1 MKSKFIPGILLIWFL
16 FQAMETAAQI
26 KNIGLPFITN
36 HTREQYNAETQ
47 NWCITQDDKGIMY
60 FGNNNGLL
68 VYNGS
73 SWNIYPLPNNSII
86 RSVKYIDGK
95 IYAGGF
101 NEFGYYQ
108 RDSKGELHY
117 TSLIETMAES
127 NKDCGEIWRIF
138 KTDEGIFFQSYTR
151 IFIIS
156 QHSVQVLEPKSQF
169 GFSYQINDTIYVVD
183 KEFGL
188 YTINQNK
195 LVPYLLHDTFF
206 VDHEISF
213 MMQNS
218 GHKLVLGST
227 NQGVFF
233 LDKKGIK
240 PWKSKIN
247 EHFIKNQIYTGK
259 QLNAQQIAIGT
270 IQDGVYIINLQ
281 GEIILKLNRLRGLQ
295 NNTVLSLFYDKNQNL
310 WLGLDNGIDMLEVNS
325 PLTII
330 DYSYQIETSY
340 TSIIH
345 NNNLYVGTNQGLFV
359 KPLHQI
365 TNSHLLESGF
375 TKIDGTLG
383 QVWSLYESGDQLFC
397 GHNLG
402 TFLINGME
410 ARLISANMGGWNYQ
424 PVPWNSNLLIGGT
437 YNGLNRYEKNT
448 ATKQWESTG
457 MVSDFNESSKDIA
470 FDALNNLWINHG
482 LKGVYKIQLSNDA
495 KSCINVAR
503 YNQSNGLPRLP
514 YLLVPIESQL
524 YFLAQDSIYE
534 YLPDLDAFSVNE
546 KYTTLFEGIKG
557 ITKIIND
564 TNGDLWFFTET
575 QLGVFRKLEDG
586 TYNKIT
592 KPFFRIHNLFL
603 RSSFENIYTYDATN
617 TLIGSQQG
625 ILHYSVNNT
634 KNFDKPY
641 ATYLSD
647 VKIKTRNQKA
657 DAKDSYP
664 LEVKLELNEAE
675 IEIPFKY
682 NSITFWFYTPFYEA
696 PNKTQHA
703 YRLKGFDDVW
713 SEWSSTSFK
722 EYTNLQEGSYTFE
735 VKALNIYNNESEVR
749 TFHFTIKPPIYR
761 SKLAYLIYAITFL
774 SIVLFNLFYYKHK
787 IEKTRKIESEKY
799 VSKEKAFKKEVKM
812 SEQKIEELEQ
822 EKMKG
827 EMRLKNIELANSTM
841 NLIQKNKLLNNVKK
855 ELLSVSDKAQSN
867 YVKEDI
873 KGLIKKIDKD
883 ITNDQNLKLFD
894 KYFDRVHQDFI
905 NRIKEKHPNLTPK
918 DLRLCAYLRMN
929 LSTKEIAP
937 LLNVSIRGLEISRY
951 RLRKK
956 LDLDR
961 EANLVDYIMEI

>member
-1 MKSKFIPGILLIWFL
+1 MKFKIIHGIILGFVL
-16 FQAMETAAQI
+16 FQVLDTTAQI

-73 SWNIYPLPNNSII
+73 SWSIYPLPNNSII
-86 RSVKYIDGK
+86 RSANYIDGK

-108 RDSKGELHY
+108 RNSKGELQY
-117 TSLIETMAES
+117 TSLLTLLPES
-127 NKDCGEIWRIF
+127 TADCGEIWRIF
-138 KTDEGIFFQSYTR
+138 KSDMGIVFQSYTH
-151 IFIIS
+151 IFIVDENQI
-156 QHSVQVLEPKSQF
+156 QVLEPKSQF
-169 GFSYQINDTIYVVD
+169 GFSYQINNTIFVVD

-188 YTINQNK
+188 YTLNDYK

-213 MMQNS
+213 MMQS
-218 GHKLVLGST
+218 SDKQLVLGST
-227 NQGVFF
+227 NQGVFL

-247 EHFIKNQIYTGK
+247 AHLIKNQIYTGK
-259 QLNAQQIAIGT
+259 QLNEEQIAIGT
-270 IQDGVYIINLQ
+270 IQDGVYIINLND
-281 GEIILKLNRLRGLQ
+281 EIILKLNRLRGLQ
-295 NNTVLSLFYDKNQNL
+295 NNTVLSLFYDNNQNL

-340 TSIIH
+340 TSLIH
-345 NNNLYVGTNQGLFV
+345 KNNLYVGTNQGLFV
-359 KPLHQI
+359 KPLQQI
-365 TNSHLLESGF
+365 TNSHLLTSGF
-375 TKIDGTLG
+375 TKIEGTQG
-383 QVWSLYESGDQLFC
+383 QVWSLFEIENQLFC

-402 TFLINGME
+402 TFLINGTK
-410 ARLISANMGGWNYQ
+410 AQLISTNMGGWNYQ
-424 PVPWNSNLLIGGT
+424 RVPWNANLLVGGT
-437 YNGLNRYEKNT
+437 YNGLNRYEKNPVSR
-448 ATKQWESTG
+448 QWESTG
-457 MVSDFNESSKDIA
+457 LITNFNESSKDIA
-470 FDALNNLWINHG
+470 FDGLNNLWVNHG

-495 KSCINVAR
+495 KNTVNSVH
-503 YNQSNGLPRLP
+503 YNQSNGLPALP
-514 YLLVPIESQL
+514 YLLVPIENHL

-534 YLPDLDAFSVNE
+534 YLPDLDVFRVNQ
-546 KYTTLFEGIKG
+546 KYSALLEGING
-557 ITKIIND
+557 ITKIISD

-575 QLGVFRKLEDG
+575 QLGVLRKLEDG

-592 KPFFRIHNLFL
+592 KPFCRIHNLFL
-603 RSSFENIYTYDATN
+603 RSSFENIYTYNATN

-625 ILHYSVNNT
+625 LLHYSVNNN

-641 ATYLSD
+641 ATYLSA
-647 VKIKTRNQKA
+647 VSIKTRNQVNNPKELF
-657 DAKDSYP
+657 P
-664 LEVKLELNEAE
+664 LELKLELDKTEA
-675 IEIPFKY
+675 EIPFKY
-682 NSITFWFYTPFYEA
+682 NSITFSFYTPFYEA
-696 PNKTQHA
+696 AGKTQHA
-703 YRLKGFDDVW
+703 FRLIGFDDVW
-713 SEWSSTSFK
+713 SEWSNTTFK
-722 EYTNLQEGSYTFE
+722 EYTNLHEGSYTFE

-749 TFHFTIKPPIYR
+749 SFHFVIKPPFFR
-761 SKLAYLIYAITFL
+761 SKLAYFIYAITFL
-774 SIVLFNLFYYKHK
+774 SIVFFNLFYYKHK

-799 VSKEKAFKKEVKM
+799 VSKEKAFKKEVKI
-812 SEQKIEELEQ
+812 SEQKIEQLEQ
-822 EKMKG
+822 EKMKS

>member
-1 MKSKFIPGILLIWFL
+1 MYKLLTSIIASLFL
-16 FQAMETAAQI
+16 FQAIETTAQI

-47 NWCITQDDKGIMY
+47 NWCITQDEKGIMY

-68 VYNGS
+68 TYNGS
-73 SWNIYPLPNNSII
+73 SWNMYPLPNNSII
-86 RSVKYIDGK
+86 RSINYIDGK

-108 RDSKGELHY
+108 RNSTGELHY
-117 TSLIETMAES
+117 TSLIDTLAES

-138 KTDEGIFFQSYTR
+138 KTPEGIFFQSFSR

-156 QHSVQVLEPKSQF
+156 EHSVQILEPKSQF
-169 GFSYQINDTIYVVD
+169 GFSYQINDTVYVVD

-188 YTINQNK
+188 YTINQHK
-195 LVPYLLHDTFF
+195 LVPFLLNDTFF

-213 MMQNS
+213 MMQDAD
-218 GHKLVLGST
+218 KRLVLGST
-227 NQGVFF
+227 NQGIFF

-240 PWKSKIN
+240 PWNSKIN
-247 EHFIKNQIYTGK
+247 EQFIKNQIYTGK
-259 QLNAQQIAIGT
+259 QLNAEQIALGT
-270 IQDGVYIINLQ
+270 IQDGVYIITLQ

-295 NNTVLSLFYDKNQNL
+295 NNTVLSLFYDNNQNL

-330 DYSYQIETSY
+330 DYSYQIETLY
-340 TSIIH
+340 TSLIH
-345 NNNLYVGTNQGLFV
+345 KNNLYVGTNQGLFV
-359 KPLHQI
+359 KPLDQI
-365 TNSHLLESGF
+365 TNSYLLESGF
-375 TKIDGTLG
+375 TKIEGTMG
-383 QVWSLYESGDQLFC
+383 QVWSLYEIDGQLFC
-397 GHNLG
+397 GHNVG
-402 TFLINGME
+402 TFLVDGME
-410 ARLISANMGGWNYQ
+410 AKLISGNMGGWNYQ

-448 ATKQWESTG
+448 ITRQWESTG
-457 MVSDFNESSKDIA
+457 TITGFNESSKDIA
-470 FDALNNLWINHG
+470 FDGLNNLWVNHG
-482 LKGVYKIQLSNDA
+482 LKGIFKIQLSKDA
-495 KSCINVAR
+495 KNSENVIR
-503 YNQSNGLPRLP
+503 YKQSNGLPKLP
-514 YLLVPIESQL
+514 YLLVSLENQL
-524 YFLAQDSIYE
+524 YFLAQDTIYE
-534 YLPDLDAFSVNE
+534 YFPDLDVFSVNQ
-546 KYTTLFEGIKG
+546 KYTALLEGIKG
-557 ITKIIND
+557 ITKIVND
-564 TNGDLWFFTET
+564 ANGDLWFFTET

-586 TYNKIT
+586 SYNKIT
-592 KPFFRIHNLFL
+592 KPFYRVHNLFL

-641 ATYLSD
+641 ATYLSN
-647 VKIKTRNQKA
+647 VKIKTRNQHTDK
-657 DAKDSYP
+657 SYSDP
-664 LEVKLELNEAE
+664 LEHNLKLDAE
-675 IEIPFKY
+675 EVEIPFKY
-682 NSITFWFYTPFYEA
+682 NSITFCFFTPFYEA

-703 YRLKGFDDVW
+703 FRLKGFDDVW
-713 SEWSSTSFK
+713 SEWSNTAFK
-722 EYTNLQEGSYTFE
+722 EYTNLHEGSYTFE
-735 VKALNIYNNESEVR
+735 VKALNIYNNESIMQS
-749 TFHFTIKPPIYR
+749 FHFIIKPPFYR
-761 SKLAYLIYAITFL
+761 SKLAYLISAIIFL
-774 SIVLFNLFYYKHK
+774 SIMFFNLFYYKHK
-787 IEKTRKIESEKY
+787 IEKTRKIESEKF

-812 SEQKIEELEQ
+812 SEQKIEQLEQ

-841 NLIQKNKLLNNVKK
+841 NLIQKNKLLNSVKK
-855 ELLSVSDKAQSN
+855 ELASVSDKAQSN

-905 NRIKEKHPNLTPK
+905 NRIKEKHTNLTPK

-956 LDLDR
+956 LDLERDV
-961 EANLVDYIMEI
+961 NLVDYIMEV